1 MASLIETLIEV
12 LDKENEEYEKLLD
25 LSDNKT
31 SAIVQGD
38 VEKLQEIL
46 VNEQKHINK
55 ITALDQKREENVK
68 DISNVLNLP
77 KDNVKVD
84 MIIGM
89 LEKQPKER
97 DALRSVHLKLKRT
110 LNQLMKIN
118 DNNKLLMQE
127 SMDMIEF
134 ELNLA
139 QNALRAPQTGNY
151 SKGAYEQNTMP
162 NIGKFDAKQ

>member
-12 LDKENEEYEKLLD
+12 LDKENDEYEKLLD

-46 VNEQKHINK
+46 VNEQKHINQ
-55 ITALDQKREENVK
+55 ITALDKKREENVK

-97 DALRSVHLKLKRT
+97 DALRNVHLKLKRT

-118 DNNKLLMQE
+118 DNNKLLMKE

-151 SKGAYEQNTMP
+151 SKGAYEQSTMP
-162 NIGKFDAKQ
+162 DIGKFDAKQ